1 MYDLEV
7 ADAHEFVAAGV
18 IVHNCQL
25 VHHLKPAV
33 ARQRIESDERL
44 YRNARGRARRQ
55 RRPGGPNNP
64 YARAKKRPVQ
74 KRPY

>member
-44 YRNARGRARRQ
+44 YRNARPLRVYEGATEVLLDALARRLVKGS
-55 RRPGGPNNP
+55 R
-64 YARAKKRPVQ
+64 
-74 KRPY
+74 